1 MGASMQKNKD
11 KFKKIFFS
19 TLTREKKNYVHGYN
33 DYKALYENKI
43 M

>member
-1 MGASMQKNKD
+1 MGASMQKKS
-11 KFKKIFFS
+11 KFLKIFFS

-33 DYKALYENKI
+33 DHQALYENNI